1 MPRTTRCLG
10 EITPQA
16 YCIRYALRMVALMG
30 LLLRIYQ
37 MIWYPAA
44 KPTSMVLDWWLGKE
58 GIQYFS
64 ERDLCIVTRKHVEED
79 ETEIDHLKG
88 VGALNLLALDDLRV
102 LKGRWGLSEVPLS
115 SFFHRAQFK
124 DADRS
129 GADLAESLSRAR
141 RR

>member
-1 MPRTTRCLG
+1 
-10 EITPQA
+10 
-16 YCIRYALRMVALMG
+16 
-30 LLLRIYQ
+30 
-37 MIWYPAA
+37 
-44 KPTSMVLDWWLGKE
+44 MVLDWWLGKE

-102 LKGRWGLSEVPLS
+102 LKGRWGLSEVLLS
-115 SFFHRAQFK
+115 SSFHRAQFK

-129 GADLAESLSRAR
+129 GADSAESLSRAR